1 MPIAVIVMGP
11 SSIGKTTTAELLSAK
26 LGWPFA
32 EGDKFHPAANIKKMS
47 EGIPLDDADRQPWLE
62 KIRDW
67 INEHA
72 DEGRNVIITC
82 SALKRSYRDIL
93 RQARADVRFLELIAD
108 KKIVGERMA
117 RRKGHFMPPSLLASQ
132 FATLEDLHEDERG
145 IKITV
150 DVPPEAVVA
159 RAIAGLELS
168 PPARLDA
175 FTPKG
180 RAGNR

>member
-26 LGWPFA
+26 LGWLFA
-32 EGDKFHPAANIKKMS
+32 EGDTFHPAANIEKMS
-47 EGIPLDDADRQPWLE
+47 KGIPLDDEDRKPWLAS
-62 KIRDW
+62 IRDW
-67 INEHA
+67 ISEHA

-93 RQARADVRFLELIAD
+93 RQARADVRFVELIAD
-108 KKIVGERMA
+108 KKVVGERMA

-132 FATLEDLHEDERG
+132 FATLEDLHADERG
-145 IKITV
+145 IKIAV

-159 RAIAGLELS
+159 RAIAGLDLGA
-168 PPARLDA
+168 PPRPDA
-175 FTPKG
+175 SGPK
-180 RAGNR
+180 N